1 MEEKKTGRFDLSS
14 FKKAQEGMIAAND
27 AAYDNGWGAIGNRR
41 RSKDYTLEEI
51 ERIINSDSIPEQQK
65 LSRTF
70 FYKGGH
76 YKRILL
82 HYATLLKYAGMVIP
96 RPSFGKSLSTT
107 RIAKKYHKAV
117 EFVEGISVETFFTNC
132 ALRTLID
139 GCYYGVIQTMD
150 KDRLTVLELP
160 ARYCTTRFKD
170 TQGNDIIEFN
180 LDYFDTFLTKR
191 EQKAILRVYP
201 KFISNAYEQY
211 KGGKR
216 SLKWVFIPADV
227 GVCFPFFDNQP
238 LFLSTI
244 PSTILLD
251 ETIETERERDLE
263 EIRKILVQKVPHL
276 TSGDLLFEPD
286 EAEVMHKGSV
296 EMMGKNKNIS
306 VLTTYADV
314 DAVVSKTASDASRNS
329 IEQMSQN
336 VYQETGV
343 SSQLFASTGSATL
356 DTSLKN
362 DLALMMYLAGKF
374 ANFITNTTNTLF
386 SDRDISFKYQILP
399 VSYYNEEKYIDRTFK
414 MASSGYSFLYPA
426 IAMGIS
432 QQDLGS
438 IKDLEN
444 DVLNLAEKLKP
455 LSSSYT
461 QSAAN
466 SPGAPAKEQE
476 DKAEKTIEN
485 EESMDNTTGGT
496 KT

>member
-27 AAYDNGWGAIGNRR
+27 AAYDNGWGATGNRR

-51 ERIINSDSIPEQQK
+51 ERIINSDSIPEQQR

-107 RIAKKYHKAV
+107 RIARKYHKAV

-160 ARYCTTRFKD
+160 ARYCATRFKD

-276 TSGDLLFEPD
+276 TSGELLFEPD

-329 IEQMSQN
+329 IEHMLQN

-374 ANFITNTTNTLF
+374 ANFITNITNTLF

>member
-107 RIAKKYHKAV
+107 RIARKYHKAV

-160 ARYCTTRFKD
+160 ARYCATRFKD

-191 EQKAILRVYP
+191 EQKAVLRVYP

>member
-1 MEEKKTGRFDLSS
+1 MEEKKTGRFNLSS
-14 FKKAQEGMIAAND
+14 FRKAQEEMIATND
-27 AAYDNGWGAIGNRR
+27 AAYDNGWGAIGSRR

-51 ERIINSDSIPEQQK
+51 ERIINSDSILEQQR

-70 FYKGGH
+70 FYKGGY

-82 HYATLLKYAGMVIP
+82 HYATLLKYVGVVIP

-139 GCYYGVIQTMD
+139 GCYYGIIKTMN
-150 KDRLTVLELP
+150 KDRLTILDLP

-180 LDYFDTFLTKR
+180 LDYFNTFFTER
-191 EQKAILRVYP
+191 EQKSILEVYP
-201 KFISNAYEQY
+201 KFISDAYEQY
-211 KGGKR
+211 KRGKR
-216 SLKWVFIPADV
+216 SLKWIFIPADV
-227 GVCFPFFDNQP
+227 GVCFPFFDNRP

-244 PSTILLD
+244 PSTILLE
-251 ETIETERERDLE
+251 ETIEIERERDLE
-263 EIRKILVQKVPHL
+263 EIRKILVQKIPHL
-276 TSGDLLFEPD
+276 TSGELLFEPD
-286 EAEVMHKGSV
+286 EAEMMHKGAV
-296 EMMGKNKNIS
+296 EMMKKNKNIS

-329 IEQMSQN
+329 IEKMLQN

-374 ANFITNTTNTLF
+374 ANFITNTINTLF
-386 SDRDISFKYQILP
+386 SDRNISFKYQILP
-399 VSYYNEEKYIDRTFK
+399 VSYYNEEKYIDRAFK

-432 QQDLGS
+432 QQDLGN

-461 QSAAN
+461 QSAAD
-466 SPGAPAKEQE
+466 SPGAPPKEQE
-476 DKAEKTIEN
+476 EKAEKTIEN
-485 EESMDNTTGGT
+485 EESMDNTAGGT

>member
-107 RIAKKYHKAV
+107 RIARKYHKAV

-160 ARYCTTRFKD
+160 ARYCATRFKD

-444 DVLNLAEKLKP
+444 DVLNLAERLKP

>member
-1 MEEKKTGRFDLSS
+1 MEEKKTGRFNLSS
-14 FKKAQEGMIAAND
+14 FKKAQEEMIATND
-27 AAYDNGWGAIGNRR
+27 AAYDNGWGAIGSRR

-51 ERIINSDSIPEQQK
+51 ERIINSDSIPEQQR

-70 FYKGGH
+70 FYKGGY

-82 HYATLLKYAGMVIP
+82 HYATLLKYVGVVIP
-96 RPSFGKSLSTT
+96 RPSFGKSLSMT

-139 GCYYGVIQTMD
+139 GCYYGIIKTMN
-150 KDRLTVLELP
+150 KDRLTILDLP

-180 LDYFDTFLTKR
+180 LDYFNTFFTER
-191 EQKAILRVYP
+191 EQKSILEVYP
-201 KFISNAYEQY
+201 KFISDAYEQY
-211 KGGKR
+211 KRGKR
-216 SLKWVFIPADV
+216 NSKWIFIPADV
-227 GVCFPFFDNQP
+227 GVCFPFFDNRP

-244 PSTILLD
+244 PSTILLE
-251 ETIETERERDLE
+251 ETIEIERERDLE
-263 EIRKILVQKVPHL
+263 EIRKILVQKIPHL
-276 TSGDLLFEPD
+276 TSGELLFEPE
-286 EAEVMHKGSV
+286 EAEMMHKGAV
-296 EMMGKNKNIS
+296 EMMAKNKNIS

-314 DAVVSKTASDASRNS
+314 DAVVSKTVSDAARNS
-329 IEQMSQN
+329 IEKMLQN

-374 ANFITNTTNTLF
+374 ANFITNTINTLF
-386 SDRDISFKYQILP
+386 GDKNISFKYQILP
-399 VSYYNEEKYIDRTFK
+399 VSYYNEEKYIDRAFK

-432 QQDLGS
+432 QQDLGN

-461 QSAAN
+461 QSAAD
-466 SPGAPAKEQE
+466 SPGAPPKEQE
-476 DKAEKTIEN
+476 EKAEKTIEN
-485 EESMDNTTGGT
+485 EESLDNTAGGT

>member
-160 ARYCTTRFKD
+160 ARYCATRFKD

>member
-1 MEEKKTGRFDLSS
+1 MEEKKTGRFKLSS
-14 FKKAQEGMIAAND
+14 FRKAQEEMIAVNN
-27 AAYDNGWGAIGNRR
+27 AAYDNGWGAIGGRR

-51 ERIINSDSIPEQQK
+51 ERIINSDSILEQQR

-70 FYKGGH
+70 FYKGGY

-82 HYATLLKYAGMVIP
+82 HYATLLKYAGVVIP
-96 RPSFGKSLSTT
+96 RPSFGKSLSTK

-139 GCYYGVIQTMD
+139 GCYYGIIKTMN
-150 KDRLTVLELP
+150 KDRLTILDLP

-180 LDYFDTFLTKR
+180 LDYFNTFLTKR
-191 EQKAILRVYP
+191 ERKSILKVYP

-227 GVCFPFFDNQP
+227 GVCFPFFDNRP

-244 PSTILLD
+244 PSTILLE
-251 ETIETERERDLE
+251 ETIEIERERDLE
-263 EIRKILVQKVPHL
+263 EIRKILVQKIPHL
-276 TSGDLLFEPD
+276 TSGELLFEPE
-286 EAEVMHKGSV
+286 EAEMMHKGSV
-296 EMMGKNKNIS
+296 EMMKKNKNIS

-314 DAVVSKTASDASRNS
+314 DAVVSKTVSDASRNS
-329 IEQMSQN
+329 IEKMLQN

-374 ANFITNTTNTLF
+374 ANFITNTLNTLF
-386 SDRDISFKYQILP
+386 SDKDISFKYQILP
-399 VSYYNEEKYIDRTFK
+399 VSYYNEEKYIDRAFK

-432 QQDLGS
+432 QRDLGN

-461 QSAAN
+461 QSAAD
-466 SPGAPAKEQE
+466 SPGAPPKEQE
-476 DKAEKTIEN
+476 DKAEKTIKN

>member
-27 AAYDNGWGAIGNRR
+27 AAYDNGWGAIGSRR

-51 ERIINSDSIPEQQK
+51 ERIINSDSILEQQK

-107 RIAKKYHKAV
+107 RIARKYHKAV

-180 LDYFDTFLTKR
+180 LDYFDTLLTKGER
-191 EQKAILRVYP
+191 ENILRVYP

-211 KGGKR
+211 KRGKR

-276 TSGDLLFEPD
+276 TSGELLFEPD
-286 EAEVMHKGSV
+286 EAEEMHKGSV

-329 IEQMSQN
+329 IEQMLQN

-362 DLALMMYLAGKF
+362 DLALMMFLAGKF
-374 ANFITNTTNTLF
+374 ANFITNITNTLF

>member
-27 AAYDNGWGAIGNRR
+27 AAYDNGWGATGNRR

-51 ERIINSDSIPEQQK
+51 ERIINSDSIPEQQR

-107 RIAKKYHKAV
+107 RIARKYHKAV

-139 GCYYGVIQTMD
+139 GCYYGVIKTMN

-160 ARYCTTRFKD
+160 ARYCATRFKD

-276 TSGDLLFEPD
+276 TSGELLFEPD

-329 IEQMSQN
+329 IEHMLQN

-374 ANFITNTTNTLF
+374 ANFITNITNTLF